1 VNANFIDW
9 IWQVRG
15 SLALPPGQSSDD
27 AFDRLDPLF
36 RQDGTT
42 HQRTSGTLI
51 FSKRNQAA
59 QDRMSVFDRGDLR
72 IETGATGS
80 ALHYRLTSWALLFC
94 FLAPFLFLGIAQLT
108 IAIDKLDKP
117 ALDPPK
123 PIVVTPMN
131 PMDKALGAPAPEP
144 EPSNEA
150 ERRLKAEE
158 KKPSPT
164 AAYVF
169 AGIFALLFVVGR
181 ILEDR
186 LVKALFRKSLLGSA

>member
-1 VNANFIDW
+1 MNANFIDW